1 MGDGGGVDCKL
12 RVDDP
17 RGEGTFEYVP
27 ADGLPGGDTRIRVAP
42 EGELVMRVER
52 RDGDES
58 WLPGCSIEGAL
69 LLTRAHGPSPLKDR

>member
-1 MGDGGGVDCKL
+1 MDCKL

-17 RGEGTFEYVP
+17 SGVGTFEYVP
-27 ADGLPGGDTRIRVAP
+27 ANGLSGGDTWVRVAP

-69 LLTRAHGPSPLKDR
+69 LLARGHGLSTSGDK